1 MFYCHRM
8 KGEGVSKN
16 ADKYWVTPQSTH
28 TQSQESLL
36 LEGFSSIVLPTFRVW
51 SKKNIFIRSFDFGHQ
66 VANALKLKYF
76 VILRICYKSTDY
88 CHSDLQRNLYSD
100 YKDYLGT

>member
-1 MFYCHRM
+1 MYLFISDIISEFDRVPGMFYCHRM

-51 SKKNIFIRSFDFGHQ
+51 SKKKDIFIRSFDF
-66 VANALKLKYF
+66 
-76 VILRICYKSTDY
+76 
-88 CHSDLQRNLYSD
+88 
-100 YKDYLGT
+100 